1 MKTTSKK
8 KRVRRT
14 PLLHWQV
21 QYRMAMFLQDYP
33 PREFNRELRN
43 VFIDFLRERHH
54 VSHRI
59 NNQMVVDGI
68 WDLIRVLDHA
78 ADCWE
83 WRDTD
88 DIINQYRGRQRS

>member
-1 MKTTSKK
+1 MKAST
-8 KRVRRT
+8 KRKQTRKP
-14 PLLHWQV
+14 PLLHREV
-21 QYRMAMFLQDYP
+21 QYHMAMFLQDYP
-33 PREFNRELRN
+33 PKEFNRELRN

-59 NNQMVVDGI
+59 DNKMVVEGI

-83 WRDTD
+83 YRDAD
-88 DIINQYRGRQRS
+88 EIIIQYHGR

>member
-1 MKTTSKK
+1 MNAST
-8 KRVRRT
+8 KRKQTRKP
-14 PLLHWQV
+14 PLLHREV
-21 QYRMAMFLQDYP
+21 QYHMAMFLQDYP
-33 PREFNRELRN
+33 PKEFNRELRN

-59 NNQMVVDGI
+59 DNKMVVEGI

-83 WRDTD
+83 YRDTD
-88 DIINQYRGRQRS
+88 EIIIQYHGC

>member
-1 MKTTSKK
+1 MKGST
-8 KRVRRT
+8 KRKQTRT
-14 PLLHWQV
+14 LPLLHREV
-21 QYRMAMFLQDYP
+21 QYHIAMFLQDYP
-33 PREFNRELRN
+33 PKEFSRELRN

-59 NNQMVVDGI
+59 DNQMVVEGI

-83 WRDTD
+83 YRDTD
-88 DIINQYRGRQRS
+88 EIIIQYHGR

>member
-1 MKTTSKK
+1 MKTSSKK
-8 KRVRRT
+8 KQARKP
-14 PLLHWQV
+14 PLLHREV
-21 QYRMAMFLQDYP
+21 QYHMAMFLQDYP
-33 PREFNRELRN
+33 PGQFNRELRN

-59 NNQMVVDGI
+59 NNKMVVDGI

-78 ADCWE
+78 TDCWE

-88 DIINQYRGRQRS
+88 DIINQYHGR

>member
-1 MKTTSKK
+1 MKPSA
-8 KRVRRT
+8 KRKQTRKP
-14 PLLHWQV
+14 PLLHREV
-21 QYRMAMFLQDYP
+21 QYRVAMFLQDYP
-33 PREFNRELRN
+33 PKEFNRELRN

-59 NNQMVVDGI
+59 DNQMVVEGI

-83 WRDTD
+83 YRDTD
-88 DIINQYRGRQRS
+88 EIIIQHHGR

>member
-1 MKTTSKK
+1 MKASVK
-8 KRVRRT
+8 KRSRKT
-14 PLLHWQV
+14 PLLHKEI